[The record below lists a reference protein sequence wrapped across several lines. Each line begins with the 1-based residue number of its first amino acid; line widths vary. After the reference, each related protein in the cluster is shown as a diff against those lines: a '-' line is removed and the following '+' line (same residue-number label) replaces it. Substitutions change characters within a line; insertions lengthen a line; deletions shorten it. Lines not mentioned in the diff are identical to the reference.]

1 MVGGNSQTSSR
12 PVTDHSADDPN
23 LPSYSEIENDQASP
37 GPGAYMTA
45 TTTTT
50 VTTTTQT
57 TTFFSLPLWLRRAGP
72 ALSSPAKSE
81 GSQPSALHGRATE
94 DGRIARAI
102 SYNIDFNKKLPD
114 IPNSEAAGGPGFA
127 RHSTGMMHLPTVQ
140 QEIELDTKR
149 ARSSRS
155 STLLSSPG
163 QSTRTLAQAG
173 LGIGLPHVMPSAAST
188 CRTRKVSQSAT
199 RPNTAPRPNRLE
211 PSKEVRRVKS
221 FSRAQTVSVLL
232 VPNSEDQ
239 ENVQFQK
246 KNSTLAVP
254 HSDNPNY
261 VMFGEGEGS
270 ANPSD
275 VRFEP
280 KSLVRRASFWNR
292 RRVQSMKSSDE
303 ARTQLQQDPRIVPL
317 PTLPVLQP
325 ISPMFPD
332 RAVQSSSGSSSRP
345 PSFHAS
351 GQLRRRHSERSAS
364 THHSPQ
370 DSNFSAEPP
379 PIPVRSPHKSLGSGS
394 SQCTTAHRSSSSL
407 QEPQSHSIQSS
418 FISSPPLS
426 RLPVIYQGQSRPRS
440 MTNPPSV
447 LHRLS
452 MGFFTSSSPS
462 SPISSPSVSTNF
474 LNETP
479 VSSSPRQSR
488 TLPRSSLSTSVL
500 EIPRPRE
507 DEESPEVFLERLE
520 AAVSKAEIANILAG
534 SGDSYY
540 SQALRIYIDRFNF
553 TNDPLDIA
561 LRKLLMDVGLPK
573 ETQQIDRVMEAFA
586 ARYSQCNLD
595 LFVSQDHPYILAF
608 SLIML
613 HTDAFNKSN
622 KRKMTK
628 ADYIKNTKLV
638 GVSTEVLDYFF
649 DNIVFAPFIFIED
662 PFDVNGQ
669 RGFTQDGRAHSSGS
683 AEATPTLNG
692 SVLGKSNKVDAYYLI
707 TRNLLD
713 GLRIDVETHIPLRNP
728 YSYQG
733 TAGSWNEA
741 ELRRSFARAG
751 VIEVDVT
758 DARRLSTLPFFTMNV
773 TGAPGPVV
781 HNVSPP
787 ALSDQESMLSEH
799 SSLKVTKVGL
809 LNRKDDL
816 LDGGKRSANRR
827 WKEQSIILTG
837 SQLLFYR
844 DSVVALNLIVQSHSP
859 GCDSFPNQSS
869 FLMPDE
875 IQSVKD
881 AIAVYDSSYAK
892 RDYVVRLVMASG
904 RQILLQTE
912 NEIQRNEWIA
922 HINYASAFKTAGIR
936 MRPVSATENARMD
949 RSSYTRDAPL
959 IPSESSSPASDLFDG
974 LLELDNNPIA
984 NPDGSSAETQQTQL
998 SPDNSGSNSHSR
1010 SRIVLTKI
1018 REFESKIESART
1030 QLDSE
1035 IRLVHNLAILTPFQ
1049 RSTRDRLQTS
1059 VINLARRIKQ
1069 LRLDIV
1075 KVTCFRDVLAA
1086 DLASE
1091 ERERKCR
1098 KREESVSTSNWDDG
1112 VDVRPRLLPLP
1123 IHEGDTLYSA
1133 PGQSLSRSDVSD
1145 LSHGRP
1151 NSSICE
1157 SFHSALDFGSDWP
1170 KNTRPPSYLRRDT
1183 TPMQSLEQVSPLCT
1197 PSREASTGSP
1207 SGSGFFP
1214 SQFSAGPSIGD
1225 SSSSPSRDRRS
1236 GQRMSEEQAEEWN
1249 KTRAARRVSLVRVPA
1264 TLTAMDN
1271 KGHKTSFQLTGN
1283 EDSLCKA
1290 DENTPT

>member
-12 PVTDHSADDPN
+12 PVTDHSTDDPN

-37 GPGAYMTA
+37 GPRAYMTA

-81 GSQPSALHGRATE
+81 GSQPSVLYGQATE
-94 DGRIARAI
+94 EGRIARAI

-114 IPNSEAAGGPGFA
+114 IPHSEAAGGPGFA

-140 QEIELDTKR
+140 QEIELDTK
-149 ARSSRS
+149 STGFSRS
-155 STLLSSPG
+155 STLLSPPG

-199 RPNTAPRPNRLE
+199 RPSTAPRPNRLE
-211 PSKEVRRVKS
+211 PNKEVRRVKS
-221 FSRAQTVSVLL
+221 FSRAQTGPVLL

-239 ENVQFQK
+239 ENVQSQE
-246 KNSTLAVP
+246 KNSTLTVP
-254 HSDNPNY
+254 NSSNPDC
-261 VMFGEGEGS
+261 VMLREGEAF

-275 VRFEP
+275 VRSEP
-280 KSLVRRASFWNR
+280 KSLMRRASFWNR

-303 ARTQLQQDPRIVPL
+303 ARTQLQQNPRIVPL

-332 RAVQSSSGSSSRP
+332 RAVQFSSGLSPRP
-345 PSFHAS
+345 PSFHTS
-351 GQLRRRHSERSAS
+351 GQLRRRHSERSTS

-370 DSNFSAEPP
+370 YSNFSAEPP
-379 PIPVRSPHKSLGSGS
+379 PIPVRSPHRSLGSGY
-394 SQCTTAHRSSSSL
+394 SQCTTAHRIDSSL
-407 QEPQSHSIQSS
+407 QEPQSRPVQSS
-418 FISSPPLS
+418 FISSPALS
-426 RLPVIYQGQSRPRS
+426 RFPVIDQGQSRPRS

-462 SPISSPSVSTNF
+462 SPISSPSVSTNI

-488 TLPRSSLSTSVL
+488 TLPRSSLSASAL

-586 ARYSQCNLD
+586 ARYSQCNPD

-669 RGFTQDGRAHSSGS
+669 RGFTQDGRTHSSGS
-683 AEATPTLNG
+683 AQATPILNG
-692 SVLGKSNKVDAYYLI
+692 SVFGKSNKVDAYYLI

-713 GLRIDVETHIPLRNP
+713 GLRIDVETYIPLRNP

-741 ELRRSFARAG
+741 ELRRSFARAE
-751 VIEVDVT
+751 VIEVDVM

-773 TGAPGPVV
+773 TGAPGPVI
-781 HNVSPP
+781 HNVAPP
-787 ALSDQESMLSEH
+787 ALSDQESMLLEH

-816 LDGGKRSANRR
+816 QDGGKRSANRR

-844 DSVVALNLIVQSHSP
+844 DSTVALNLIVQSHSP

-869 FLMPDE
+869 FFMPDE

-881 AIAVYDSSYAK
+881 AIAVYDSSYVK

-922 HINYASAFKTAGIR
+922 HINYASAFKTAGVR

-959 IPSESSSPASDLFDG
+959 IPSESSSPTSDLFNG
-974 LLELDNNPIA
+974 LLDNNPIA
-984 NPDGSSAETQQTQL
+984 NPDVSSAETQQTQV
-998 SPDNSGSNSHSR
+998 SPDNSGSNTHSR
-1010 SRIVLTKI
+1010 SRIVSTKI

-1035 IRLVHNLAILTPFQ
+1035 IRLVHSLAILTPFQ

-1098 KREESVSTSNWDDG
+1098 KREESVSTSDE

-1133 PGQSLSRSDVSD
+1133 SGQSLSRSDVSD

-1170 KNTRPPSYLRRDT
+1170 KITRPPSYLRQDT
-1183 TPMQSLEQVSPLCT
+1183 TPMRSLEQVSPLCT
-1197 PSREASTGSP
+1197 PSREVPPGSP
-1207 SGSGFFP
+1207 NGSGFFP
-1214 SQFSAGPSIGD
+1214 SQSPARPSIGN
-1225 SSSSPSRDRRS
+1225 SSSSPSTDRSS

-1264 TLTAMDN
+1264 TLKAIDK

-1283 EDSLCKA
+1283 EDNLCKT

>member
-1 MVGGNSQTSSR
+1 MVGGSSQSSSQ
-12 PVTDHSADDPN
+12 PVTDHSTDDPN

-37 GPGAYMTA
+37 GPSAYMTA

-72 ALSSPAKSE
+72 ALSSSAKSE
-81 GSQPSALHGRATE
+81 GSQPSVLHGRATE
-94 DGRIARAI
+94 DGRIARAV
-102 SYNIDFNKKLPD
+102 SYNVDFNKNLPD
-114 IPNSEAAGGPGFA
+114 IPHSEAAGGAGSA
-127 RHSTGMMHLPTVQ
+127 RRSTGMMHIPTVR
-140 QEIELDTKR
+140 QETELDTKS
-149 ARSSRS
+149 ARFTRS
-155 STLLSSPG
+155 STLASPPG

-173 LGIGLPHVMPSAAST
+173 LGIGLPYVMPSAAST
-188 CRTRKVSQSAT
+188 CRTRKASQSAT
-199 RPNTAPRPNRLE
+199 RPSTAPRPNRLE

-221 FSRAQTVSVLL
+221 FSRAQTGPVLL

-239 ENVQFQK
+239 ECVQSQK
-246 KNSTLAVP
+246 KNSTLTVP
-254 HSDNPNY
+254 NSNNPAC
-261 VMFGEGEGS
+261 VMLGEGEAS

-275 VRFEP
+275 VRSEP
-280 KSLVRRASFWNR
+280 KSLMRRASFWNR
-292 RRVQSMKSSDE
+292 RRVQSMKTSDE
-303 ARTQLQQDPRIVPL
+303 ARIQLQQDPRIVPL

-332 RAVQSSSGSSSRP
+332 RAVQSSPGSSPRP
-345 PSFHAS
+345 SVSHAS
-351 GQLRRRHSERSAS
+351 DRLRRRHSERSTS

-379 PIPVRSPHKSLGSGS
+379 PIPVRSPHRSLASGF
-394 SQCTTAHRSSSSL
+394 SQCTTVHRSNSSL
-407 QEPQSHSIQSS
+407 QEPQSRPVQSS
-418 FISSPPLS
+418 FISSPALS
-426 RLPVIYQGQSRPRS
+426 RFPVIDQRQSRPRS

-462 SPISSPSVSTNF
+462 SPISSPSVSTNI

-488 TLPRSSLSTSVL
+488 TLPRSSLSASAL

-586 ARYSQCNLD
+586 ARYTQCNPD

-669 RGFTQDGRAHSSGS
+669 RGFTQDGKAHSSGS
-683 AEATPTLNG
+683 AQATPILNG

-707 TRNLLD
+707 TRNLHD
-713 GLRIDVETHIPLRNP
+713 GLRIDVETYIPLRNP

-741 ELRRSFARAG
+741 ELRRSFARAE
-751 VIEVDVT
+751 VIEVDVM

-773 TGAPGPVV
+773 TGTPGPVV
-781 HNVSPP
+781 HNVAPP
-787 ALSDQESMLSEH
+787 VLSDQESMLLEH

-837 SQLLFYR
+837 SQLFFYR

-875 IQSVKD
+875 ILSVKD
-881 AIAVYDSSYAK
+881 AIAVYDSSYVK

-936 MRPVSATENARMD
+936 MRPVSAPENARMD

-959 IPSESSSPASDLFDG
+959 IPSESSSPTSDLLVNG
-974 LLELDNNPIA
+974 LLDNNPIA
-984 NPDGSSAETQQTQL
+984 NPDVSSAETQQTQL
-998 SPDNSGSNSHSR
+998 SPDNSVSNTHSR

-1059 VINLARRIKQ
+1059 LISLARRIKQ

-1098 KREESVSTSNWDDG
+1098 KREESVSTSNWDDE

-1123 IHEGDTLYSA
+1123 IHEGEALYSA
-1133 PGQSLSRSDVSD
+1133 SGRSLSRSDVSD

-1170 KNTRPPSYLRRDT
+1170 KNTRPPSYLRQDT

-1197 PSREASTGSP
+1197 PLREVPPGSP
-1207 SGSGFFP
+1207 NGSGFFS
-1214 SQFSAGPSIGD
+1214 SQPGPSIGN
-1225 SSSSPSRDRRS
+1225 SSSSPSIERSS

-1264 TLTAMDN
+1264 TLKAMDK
-1271 KGHKTSFQLTGN
+1271 KGHKN
-1283 EDSLCKA
+1283 
-1290 DENTPT
+1290 